1 MNGKAMNQKGE
12 NFEPN
17 PISLCTD
24 NPDGKIYEKK
34 KKKKWNKKKGKLA
47 KKSDLPCD
55 GDKKL
60 PICSR
65 DGFPD
70 HTQNCSSVGIQNSNN
85 CSKMSNHGSDEL
97 RNDSFLE
104 DLQASQPSAVLQC
117 SKVELE
123 DSNGSVC
130 EDNKTGS
137 GRSCAHDGKENKF
150 FVKKWQKRQ
159 RTARDQQR
167 HWVKEQPSYRYPAV
181 ENSVWVEH
189 GNSLEANALV
199 FSGHNSGDYRRMP
212 RRVLG
217 EAPQWVA
224 SQQRLNCNGKKGLG
238 NCRANFFGL
247 HDKFVS
253 YQKEFSQVPFG
264 MHYYKN
270 RDTAKRMFYNDHHV
284 ASHGYK
290 LCLNSSFVY
299 SKISTQ
305 SVINGSQPH
314 KFMKI
319 PIMEH
324 NSGRCLYSPLDG
336 RQYSEFG
343 YHSDHKF
350 RKDVTTGASSKKWK
364 PVGTKESRP
373 TEGICSA
380 ATCNAS
386 NLDLPV
392 LSKGLGNIHPEESSI
407 PSPSSDTFSETK
419 GTNSISSH
427 QLPSSYYEHPTF
439 HKSTAEVEDQ
449 KIESNG
455 YEANGIRPKD
465 TIEFLIG
472 SQMAVEALNASYRM
486 QLASEVVHLTMG
498 CPLAEFERF
507 IHCAAPVIASSYEHK
522 KCSVCLD
529 DQLSHSF
536 LCKHQIPNLSLR
548 TVWNWYEKP
557 GNYGLDVKADD
568 SRNLND
574 SVSFHAHFAPSL
586 SAVQLF
592 RSNDPGSKTLN
603 STSSAEAAE
612 LNYLQAGTE
621 NFDSVKEPVG
631 SFDWSPDCKL
641 IFEFFESEQPHQRK
655 PFYNKIVELIG
666 VGTSNHH
673 IFGDP
678 SKLDCLNLHDLHPA
692 SWFSVAWYPIYRIPE
707 RNFRASFLTYHS
719 LGHFAQRPFPTDAS
733 NEHTSRILS
742 PVLGLQSYNARG
754 EGWFD
759 PKIPTASNSAEILK
773 ERLRTLEA
781 NAIRF
786 GRGCVF
792 KDKVMVFNRH
802 PDYEFF
808 NSRKT
813 HYK

>member
-1 MNGKAMNQKGE
+1 
-12 NFEPN
+12 
-17 PISLCTD
+17 
-24 NPDGKIYEKK
+24 
-34 KKKKWNKKKGKLA
+34 
-47 KKSDLPCD
+47 
-55 GDKKL
+55 
-60 PICSR
+60 
-65 DGFPD
+65 
-70 HTQNCSSVGIQNSNN
+70 
-85 CSKMSNHGSDEL
+85 
-97 RNDSFLE
+97 
-104 DLQASQPSAVLQC
+104 
-117 SKVELE
+117 
-123 DSNGSVC
+123 
-130 EDNKTGS
+130 
-137 GRSCAHDGKENKF
+137 
-150 FVKKWQKRQ
+150 
-159 RTARDQQR
+159 
-167 HWVKEQPSYRYPAV
+167 
-181 ENSVWVEH
+181 
-189 GNSLEANALV
+189 
-199 FSGHNSGDYRRMP
+199 
-212 RRVLG
+212 
-217 EAPQWVA
+217 
-224 SQQRLNCNGKKGLG
+224 
-238 NCRANFFGL
+238 
-247 HDKFVS
+247 
-253 YQKEFSQVPFG
+253 
-264 MHYYKN
+264 
-270 RDTAKRMFYNDHHV
+270 
-284 ASHGYK
+284 
-290 LCLNSSFVY
+290 
-299 SKISTQ
+299 
-305 SVINGSQPH
+305 
-314 KFMKI
+314 
-319 PIMEH
+319 MEH
-324 NSGRCLYSPLDG
+324 NSSRCLYSPLDG

-343 YHSDHKF
+343 YHGDHKF

-373 TEGICSA
+373 MEGICSD

-386 NLDLPV
+386 DLDLPV
-392 LSKGLGNIHPEESSI
+392 LSKGLGNIHPEGSSI
-407 PSPSSDTFSETK
+407 PSPSSDTFSEIK
-419 GTNSISSH
+419 GTNSISSR
-427 QLPSSYYEHPTF
+427 QLPSAYYEHPTF

-465 TIEFLIG
+465 TVEFLIG

-557 GNYGLDVKADD
+557 GNYGLDVKADG

-603 STSSAEAAE
+603 STYSAEAAE

-621 NFDSVKEPVG
+621 NFDSVKEPIG

-655 PFYNKIVELIG
+655 PFYNKIVELIS

-742 PVLGLQSYNARG
+742 PVLGLQSYNAQLLTVQKFSKKGSEHWRQMQYVLAEVAFSRIKSWCSTG
-754 EGWFD
+754 IQIMSSSILE
-759 PKIPTASNSAEILK
+759 KHIINSYIQ
-773 ERLRTLEA
+773 
-781 NAIRF
+781 IR
-786 GRGCVF
+786 
-792 KDKVMVFNRH
+792 
-802 PDYEFF
+802 PFF
-808 NSRKT
+808 LLAFVNLGLPPL
-813 HYK
+813 